1 MRATSG
7 NSPFRDRGAFTLLE
21 IIIALA
27 LVAILVSASLP
38 YLFDSFA
45 SAEGDKAAD
54 AITEIAQETRRKAIE
69 AGHRES
75 LPLTAGKVGVA
86 SLPSGWKLEV
96 MTLNDAKFHPPSKGQ
111 SWNFSAAGICEPLS
125 LRLSGRDGQIT
136 LRFDALTAQPL
147 HDED

>member
-1 MRATSG
+1 MRAISG
-7 NSPFRDRGAFTLLE
+7 NSPCRDCGAFTLLE

-54 AITEIAQETRRKAIE
+54 AITEIAQETRRKALE
-69 AGHRES
+69 SGRRES
-75 LPLTAGKVGVA
+75 LPLTAGKVGGVV
-86 SLPSGWKLEV
+86 LPSGWKLEV
-96 MTLNDAKFHPPSKGQ
+96 MTLNDAKFHLPSKGQ
-111 SWNFSAAGICEPLS
+111 VWNFSAAGICEPLS
-125 LRLSGRDGQIT
+125 LRLSGGERQIT